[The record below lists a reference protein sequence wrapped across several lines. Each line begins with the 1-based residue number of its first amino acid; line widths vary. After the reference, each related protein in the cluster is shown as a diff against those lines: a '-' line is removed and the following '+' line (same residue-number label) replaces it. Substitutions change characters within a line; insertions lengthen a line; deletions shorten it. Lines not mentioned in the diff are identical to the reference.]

1 MKPCS
6 ETQGNQTVQFWT
18 LWLDQCH
25 VCSRINLPTCLTKD
39 FTTHKTAAFYPL
51 QAEISYT
58 TDQRQWNIESRSQK
72 VCSSDRSICW
82 ICMGRGGYVL
92 DWWGVFETT
101 TIWRARLCYN
111 TGHFPVG
118 YLAMGKNVFSQIN
131 DMFIQKEVTTLFRS
145 SAASK
150 FERKNESKPERGT
163 ERECSFSLILD
174 NSSNRMGLIYRLVH
188 MFSRIDVTRLWK
200 LASNGTWSPNS
211 CSLCDPVSPPS
222 VQTIR
227 I

>member
-1 MKPCS
+1 MH
-6 ETQGNQTVQFWT
+6 G
-18 LWLDQCH
+18 
-25 VCSRINLPTCLTKD
+25 
-39 FTTHKTAAFYPL
+39 
-51 QAEISYT
+51 
-58 TDQRQWNIESRSQK
+58 
-72 VCSSDRSICW
+72 
-82 ICMGRGGYVL
+82 GGGGGYIQH
-92 DWWGVFETT
+92 WWGVSETT

-150 FERKNESKPERGT
+150 FGRKNESKPERET
-163 ERECSFSLILD
+163 ERECSFSPILD
-174 NSSNRMGLIYRLVH
+174 DSSHHMGLISGLFQVH
-188 MFSRIDVTRLWK
+188 MFSRIEILTRLWK

-211 CSLCDPVSPPS
+211 CSLCDPLRPPS